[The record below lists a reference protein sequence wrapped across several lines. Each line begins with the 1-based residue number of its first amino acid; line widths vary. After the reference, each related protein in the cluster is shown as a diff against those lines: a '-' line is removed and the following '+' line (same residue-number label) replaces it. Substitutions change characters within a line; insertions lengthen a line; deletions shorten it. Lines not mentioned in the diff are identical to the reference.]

1 MNAEPQ
7 KQDSTDGRTD
17 SAAALALPTE
27 VSKVIEKLPDQEA
40 KGLLSIF
47 LARSTTT
54 FGPDA
59 ETAKILSEA
68 EIHEEECRLKAYQAA
83 LQNRETQS
91 QRDHDYRKKRLNHQT
106 SLSAIVLLVTVGGV
120 IAGLGLSATGNSTI
134 GNPVLIASFTLLS
147 SLAGKLLTGREK
159 E

>member
-1 MNAEPQ
+1 
-7 KQDSTDGRTD
+7 
-17 SAAALALPTE
+17 
-27 VSKVIEKLPDQEA
+27 
-40 KGLLSIF
+40 
-47 LARSTTT
+47 
-54 FGPDA
+54 
-59 ETAKILSEA
+59 
-68 EIHEEECRLKAYQAA
+68 